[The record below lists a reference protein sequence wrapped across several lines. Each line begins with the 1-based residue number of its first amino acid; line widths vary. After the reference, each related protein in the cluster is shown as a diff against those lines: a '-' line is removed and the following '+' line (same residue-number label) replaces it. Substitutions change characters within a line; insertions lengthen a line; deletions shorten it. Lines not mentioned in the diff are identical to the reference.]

1 MTRPRQAGVLQGS
14 ILVGQSVFPAM
25 GAVLLVPVVP
35 LLFREYGQMAHAQ
48 YLIPALLTVPGLC
61 IALFSPLVGW
71 LVDRLG
77 RRPLLIL
84 GLLFY
89 GAAGIAPIFLT
100 GFGAV
105 LASRVVLGLGDAIII
120 VVTAVMVG
128 DYFEGDRRARWLA
141 LFGTVAAVGAAVFL
155 ALGGM
160 LGDAFGWRGAVS
172 VYALSLVFI
181 PAMLL
186 YTWEQPAPAPVLGGT
201 EQPAATGLAQHLVVT
216 GITTLFGAVLFYTL
230 VLQQG
235 LALAALGTVDP
246 GRLGMLTAIASLGNP
261 IASLVFRRFTSQPV
275 TTMLAAAF
283 GLIGVGLGLIGWV
296 VNDLVFTAAAFIGLF
311 GAGLLLPTLLT
322 WTMRSLPFG
331 QRGKGTAVFQSAFA
345 AGQFGSSMIVP
356 FVAGRLSG
364 SISAAF
370 AVLGAFAMTAAVVAA
385 LAGARSRVRPA
396 QIGEIA

>member
-1 MTRPRQAGVLQGS
+1 MTAPRTAGALQGS

-35 LLFREYGQMAHAQ
+35 LLFREYGQIEHAE

-71 LVDRLG
+71 LADRIG
-77 RRPLLIL
+77 RRPLLIS

-89 GAAGIAPIFLT
+89 GAAGIAPLFLT
-100 GFGAV
+100 SFAEV
-105 LASRVVLGLGDAIII
+105 LVSRIILGVGDAIII

-128 DYFEGDRRARWLA
+128 DYFEGARRARWLA
-141 LFGTVAAVGAAVFL
+141 LFGTVAAVAAAVFL
-155 ALGGM
+155 ALGGI

-186 YTWEQPAPAPVLGGT
+186 YTWEQPAPAEMHECT
-201 EQPAATGLAQHLVVT
+201 ERPPARGLALHLAVT

-235 LALAALGTVDP
+235 LALAALGTMDP

-261 IASLVFRRFTSQPV
+261 IASLVFRRFVHLPV
-275 TTMLAAAF
+275 PAMLTAAF
-283 GLIGVGLGLIGWV
+283 GLIGVGLSLIGWV
-296 VNDLVFTAAAFIGLF
+296 TDDLAFTAAAFVGLF

-322 WTMRSLPFG
+322 WTMRSLRYG
-331 QRGKGTAVFQSAFA
+331 QRGKGTAVYQSAFA
-345 AGQFGSSMIVP
+345 AGQFGSSMVVP
-356 FVAGRLSG
+356 LLAGSLSG
-364 SISAAF
+364 SILAAF
-370 AVLGAFAMTAAVVAA
+370 AVLGGFAMTAAFAA
-385 LAGARSRVRPA
+385 FALGLLSPARPA
-396 QIGEIA
+396 HPGGSA